1 MNDHDHIETDARGI
15 APLLDT
21 LGDRGSPGEA
31 PRAFIG
37 RVRRRR
43 LVRRAT
49 RAAGA
54 AGALMVAV
62 AAFLSWGLLNPATP
76 PGPAWTYTDVQW
88 PPMPEVNTGGPVLP
102 IRAGIRPTDPMAMSL
117 LQ

>member
-1 MNDHDHIETDARGI
+1 MNGHDHIETDTSGI
-15 APLLDT
+15 APLLET
-21 LGDRGSPGEA
+21 LGGRGTAGEA

-49 RAAGA
+49 RAA
-54 AGALMVAV
+54 AV
-62 AAFLSWGLLNPATP
+62 LAVVLTGSVGFMIMNPSAP
-76 PGPAWTYTDVQW
+76 RSDVWTYSDVQW
-88 PPMPEVNTGGPVLP
+88 PPMPELNTGGPVLP
-102 IRAGIRPTDPMAMSL
+102 IRAGIRATDPMAISL

>member
-1 MNDHDHIETDARGI
+1 MNGHDHIETDTSGI
-15 APLLDT
+15 APLLER
-21 LGDRGSPGEA
+21 LGGRGTPGEA

-43 LVRRAT
+43 LARRAT

-54 AGALMVAV
+54 AAAV
-62 AAFLSWGLLNPATP
+62 VLATYVGILFLRPPTPA
-76 PGPAWTYTDVQW
+76 GPAWTYTDVQW
-88 PPMPEVNTGGPVLP
+88 PPMPELNTGGPVLP
-102 IRAGIRPTDPMAMSL
+102 IRAGIRATDPMATSL